1 MTWNI
6 THWLFV
12 RKILVTRCNDADY
25 VSLNMERAED
35 EDEDDEEEELE
46 RHLNE
51 LADVE
56 DIGVCRGS
64 LQEAQRKRKRKKRRK
79 KKTEIDGRMRRGGGG
94 LEPEDLP
101 KRARWTIIATACLLL
116 LMSVLLVGVT
126 LRMAPVID
134 EMGESHHVYFLV
146 FIFITGFII
155 CKRSAFTDTDRVF
168 LSSFSYSRRIL
179 PTPHPIHIS
188 KHLFYLYSGAV
199 SSFRVFNTRR
209 VLHVLQRNPSVR
221 KAFLNSFVRKY
232 YAETFRHFF
241 LQI

>member
-25 VSLNMERAED
+25 ISLNMERA

-51 LADVE
+51 LVDVE
-56 DIGVCRGS
+56 DIRVCRGS

-79 KKTEIDGRMRRGGGG
+79 KKNDSDGRMRRGGAG
-94 LEPEDLP
+94 LEAEDLP

-146 FIFITGFII
+146 FIFIPGIII

-168 LSSFSYSRRIL
+168 LSSFSYSSRIL
-179 PTPHPIHIS
+179 PHSTPDSHFQTS
-188 KHLFYLYSGAV
+188 VLFI
-199 SSFRVFNTRR
+199 FWC
-209 VLHVLQRNPSVR
+209 
-221 KAFLNSFVRKY
+221 
-232 YAETFRHFF
+232 
-241 LQI
+241 